1 MEVYMILDS
10 YGLFLD
16 DDLSHKSTSALV
28 NNIDN
33 NKTIRIEN
41 TNILGEDLSYIISKE
56 CLSFQS
62 LR

>member
-1 MEVYMILDS
+1 MILDS

-41 TNILGEDLSYIISKE
+41 ANILGEDISYIISKE

>member
-1 MEVYMILDS
+1 MILDS

-16 DDLSHKSTSALV
+16 GDLSHKSTSALV
-28 NNIDN
+28 NDIDN

-41 TNILGEDLSYIISKE
+41 ANILGEDISYIISKE